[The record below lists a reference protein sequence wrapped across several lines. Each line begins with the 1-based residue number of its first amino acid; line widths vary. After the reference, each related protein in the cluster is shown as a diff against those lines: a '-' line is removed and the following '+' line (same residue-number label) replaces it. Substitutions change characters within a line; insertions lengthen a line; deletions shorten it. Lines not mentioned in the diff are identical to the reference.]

1 MLFTCL
7 DAPKAEIC
15 HMKLAKWLLEHFLLL
30 TTGDPKRKTFQGGGN
45 TINLSREEEDPEL
58 SLEERSRFL
67 PTD

>member
-1 MLFTCL
+1 
-7 DAPKAEIC
+7 
-15 HMKLAKWLLEHFLLL
+15 MKLAKWLLEHFLLL